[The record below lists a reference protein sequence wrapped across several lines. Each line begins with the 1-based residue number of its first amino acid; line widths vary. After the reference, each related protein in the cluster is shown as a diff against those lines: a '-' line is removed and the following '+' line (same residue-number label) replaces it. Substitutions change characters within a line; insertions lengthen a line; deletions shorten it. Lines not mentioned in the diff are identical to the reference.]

1 MISLRQHAVSIAAI
15 FLALAVG
22 IVLGSGVLSSSL
34 VSGLRDDKA
43 RMRDDLQAEQDRNSV
58 LTERLNAADGFDAAV
73 AGRVVRD
80 TLTERTV
87 LMVAGPDADPADLDA
102 VVATV
107 EAAGATVTGRV
118 SLTESFVDAAGADL
132 LRTTVTNVVP
142 AGVQLQTGAVDQ
154 GSLAGDLLGA
164 VLLVDPGTGQ
174 PRSTPEERT
183 LALTTLRSGGF
194 VSFEDGTV
202 EPAQAAIV
210 VTGDGGGGEEGSGN
224 RGALLARF
232 AATFDTRGAGTVLA
246 GRPGAA
252 TGNGPVAVVRADT
265 ALSAG
270 LSTVDNLD
278 REAGRITTVLA
289 LQEQLAGGAGRY
301 GTGPGAGA
309 VTVGSAAR

>member
-22 IVLGSGVLSSSL
+22 IVLGSGLLSSSL

-43 RMRDDLQAEQDRNSV
+43 RMRDELQAEQDRNSV

-80 TLTERTV
+80 TLAGRTV

-107 EAAGATVTGRV
+107 EAAGAAVTGRV

-183 LALTTLRSGGF
+183 LALTTLRSAGF

-210 VTGDGGGGEEGSGN
+210 VTGDGSGGEEGSGN

-232 AATFDTRGAGTVLA
+232 AAIFDTRGAGTVLA

-252 TGNGPVAVVRADT
+252 TGNGPLAVVRADT

>member
-22 IVLGSGVLSSSL
+22 IVLGSGLLSSSL

-43 RMRDDLQAEQDRNSV
+43 RMRDELQAEQDRNSV

-80 TLTERTV
+80 TLAGRTV

-107 EAAGATVTGRV
+107 EAAGAAVTGRV

-183 LALTTLRSGGF
+183 LALTTLRSAGF

-210 VTGDGGGGEEGSGN
+210 VTGDGSGGEEGSGN
-224 RGALLARF
+224 RGAMLARF
-232 AATFDTRGAGTVLA
+232 AAIFDTRGAGTVLA

-252 TGNGPVAVVRADT
+252 TGNGPLAVVRADT

>member
-43 RMRDDLQAEQDRNSV
+43 RMREDLQAEQDRNSV
-58 LTERLNAADGFDAAV
+58 LTERLNAADGFDATV
-73 AGRVVRD
+73 AARVVRD
-80 TLTERTV
+80 TLAGRTV

-107 EAAGATVTGRV
+107 EAAGAAVTGRV
-118 SLTESFVDAAGADL
+118 SLTESFVDASGADL

-164 VLLVDPGTGQ
+164 VLLVDPATGQ

-194 VSFEDGTV
+194 LSFEDGTV

-210 VTGDGGGGEEGSGN
+210 VTGDGSGGGEGSGN

-232 AATFDTRGAGTVLA
+232 AATFDSRGAGTVLA

-270 LSTVDNLD
+270 LSTVDNLE
-278 REAGRITTVLA
+278 REAGRITAVLA

-301 GTGPGAGA
+301 GTGPGAAA

>member
-1 MISLRQHAVSIAAI
+1 VISLRQHAVSIAAI

-22 IVLGSGVLSSSL
+22 IVLGSGLLSSSL

-43 RMRDDLQAEQDRNSV
+43 RMRDELQAEQDRNSV

-80 TLTERTV
+80 TLAGRTV

-107 EAAGATVTGRV
+107 EAAGAAVTGRV

-183 LALTTLRSGGF
+183 LALTTLRSAGF

-210 VTGDGGGGEEGSGN
+210 VTGDGSGGEEGSGN
-224 RGALLARF
+224 RGAMLARF
-232 AATFDTRGAGTVLA
+232 AAIFDTRGAGTVLA

-252 TGNGPVAVVRADT
+252 TGNGPLAVVRADT